1 MTVTCSKLA
10 VNITKGCQ
18 NSLVKYLFN
27 VNDKYTRTI
36 TVDIVRLSL
45 LLALANFI
53 PISPFFTP

>member
-36 TVDIVRLSL
+36 TVDIVQLSL
-45 LLALANFI
+45 LLALAHFI